1 VALSRGVDPA
11 ELTRLLQVAAAWAG
25 ACDIVA
31 VTGGDGGD
39 VAIFRLAGERG
50 ELGLTLTV
58 ELDPAPPDRSP
69 RPVRRLALAVDV

>member
-1 VALSRGVDPA
+1 
-11 ELTRLLQVAAAWAG
+11 
-25 ACDIVA
+25 
-31 VTGGDGGD
+31 